1 MDETLRLI
9 HDMDIPLILRIC
21 LATDGSLTHLLEVLF
36 GKEVG
41 VQAVEQG
48 VVAADRHMA
57 ELLSVST
64 GTPIN
69 RRKVVLSA
77 EGEPLVWALSLS
89 ALERMP
95 LPLRGDIGRAERP
108 IGKILKQHNVESR
121 RELLRV
127 ERTDELKSELG
138 CEAVVREY
146 YIIHATQ
153 PMMWIRETFPLDER
167 WKDVE

>member
-9 HDMDIPLILRIC
+9 HDMHIPLSLRIC

-41 VQAVEQG
+41 VQAVEQE
-48 VVAADRHMA
+48 VVSADETIA
-57 ELLSVST
+57 QLLSVPEGSA
-64 GTPIN
+64 IN
-69 RRKVVLSA
+69 RRRVVLSA
-77 EGEPLVWALSLS
+77 EGQPLVWALSLS

-95 LPLRGDIGRAERP
+95 PSLRRDIGRAEKP
-108 IGKILKQHNVESR
+108 IGKILREHGIESR

-127 ERTDELKSELG
+127 ERTSEMASELG

-146 YIIHATQ
+146 YIIHAGE
-153 PMMWIRETFPLDER
+153 PMMWIREVFPIDGR
-167 WKDVE
+167 WEGLE